1 MWHDI
6 LDIFCNCHS
15 TNASRKS
22 WVFSVAFTQK
32 SGGPIYFNGLVRKP
46 FHFAHMALYF
56 THSNDTY
63 PNTLPFSLTIS
74 KVKLQNVSKRCLFSI
89 FFLMRKTT
97 FWISDSIWNTQV
109 FSLPQFCAWLI
120 FGGCGRGQKNQ
131 TGLDRDCRY
140 AAKAAL
146 SSLIYGPPNSSPP
159 KDLAYIYLDAGN
171 AIKNA
176 VHISIF
182 EGGGTFS
189 KIDYWCIFGE

>member
-1 MWHDI
+1 MHLENPEYFQWHSHKKVEGPFTSTVLLESPSISHTWRFI
-6 LDIFCNCHS
+6 LPTLTI
-15 TNASRKS
+15 
-22 WVFSVAFTQK
+22 
-32 SGGPIYFNGLVRKP
+32 L
-46 FHFAHMALYF
+46 
-56 THSNDTY
+56 
-63 PNTLPFSLTIS
+63 TLPFSLTIS
-74 KVKLQNVSKRCLFSI
+74 KVKLQNVSKRCLFSF

-131 TGLDRDCRY
+131 TGRDRDCRY

-182 EGGGTFS
+182 EGWGTFS
-189 KIDYWCIFGE
+189 QIDYWCIFGE